1 MKIKEITLD
10 NFRGFNKLTLDFS
23 EQNVVLVGANGA
35 GKSTVLN
42 AAVILLSRIVESLSY
57 GVSKKVNINET
68 DIKNGKQ
75 RLKLKC
81 TLKYGDL
88 ERELEITK
96 TRAKNQ
102 KNSPKLLIKDT
113 SKEIVEYIHSQMDE
127 KDQFNTPIFVNYP
140 VHRNVIDIPLR
151 IKTRHEF
158 DQFSAYLN
166 SFSSGADFRFFFEW
180 YRNQEDLE
188 NEEKL
193 ESDLN
198 YQDKQLQAIRKAI
211 YNFMPGFSD
220 LKIMRKGKM
229 RMVITKGK
237 QRLEVNQLSDGEKCT
252 LAMIGDLARRLA
264 LANPS
269 LENPLEGE
277 GIVFIDEID
286 LHLHPAWQREVINHL
301 QTTFPNIQFILTTH
315 SPQVLGEIKS
325 AQIFFISQDNSKE
338 EIEVRRVPTLF
349 GKDTNMILEN
359 FMDAAEKNLEI
370 KEQQRKLFKLLMQS
384 KLVEAKNLMD
394 YLVDILGNE
403 DPNLVK
409 ADIILKRKAS
419 LEE

>member
-10 NFRGFNKLTLDFS
+10 NFRGFNKLTFDFN
-23 EQNVVLVGANGA
+23 EQNVVLVGTNGA

-42 AAVILLSRIVESLSY
+42 ATVILLSRIVESLSY

-68 DIKNGKQ
+68 DIKNGKH

-96 TRAKNQ
+96 MRAKNQ
-102 KNSPKLLIKDT
+102 KNPPKLIINDT
-113 SKEIVEYIHSQMDE
+113 SKEIVEYLHGKLDE
-127 KDQFNTPIFVNYP
+127 KDQFNIPIFVNYP

-180 YRNQEDLE
+180 YRNQEDME

-198 YQDKQLQAIRKAI
+198 YQDKQLKAIRKAI

-252 LAMIGDLARRLA
+252 LALIGDLARRLA

-277 GIVFIDEID
+277 GVVLIDEID
-286 LHLHPAWQREVINHL
+286 LHLHPAWQREIINRL
-301 QTTFPNIQFILTTH
+301 QTTFPNIQFIITTH

-325 AQIFFISQDNSKE
+325 AQIFLISQDYTKE
-338 EIEVRRVPTLF
+338 EIDVRRVPTLF

-359 FMDAAEKNLEI
+359 FMNAAEKNIEI

-394 YLVDILGNE
+394 YLIEILGNE

-409 ADIILKRKAS
+409 ADIILKRKVS

>member
-1 MKIKEITLD
+1 MKIKGIEIE
-10 NFRGFNKLTLDFS
+10 NFKGFNKLSLDFN

-42 AAVILLSRIVESLSY
+42 ATVILLSRMVESLSY
-57 GVSKKVNINET
+57 GISKKVSINEN

-88 ERELEITK
+88 EGELAVTK
-96 TRAKNQ
+96 VRAKNQ
-102 KNSPKLLIKDT
+102 KNQPKLIINDT
-113 SKEIVEYIHSQMDE
+113 SKEIVSYLHE
-127 KDQFNTPIFVNYP
+127 KLEEKQQLNMPIFVNYP

-151 IKTRHEF
+151 IRTRHEF
-158 DQFSAYLN
+158 DQFSAYQN
-166 SFSSGADFRFFFEW
+166 SFSSGADFRVFFEW
-180 YRNQEDLE
+180 YRNQEDME

-193 ESDLN
+193 ETNLN
-198 YQDKQLQAIRKAI
+198 YEDKQLKAIRKAI

-220 LKIMRKGKM
+220 LRIMRKGKM

-269 LENPLEGE
+269 LDNPLEGE
-277 GIVFIDEID
+277 GVVLIDEID
-286 LHLHPAWQREVINHL
+286 LHLHPAWQREIINRL

-325 AQIFFISQDNSKE
+325 AQIFLISQENNE
-338 EIEVRRVPTLF
+338 EGIDVRRVPTLF

-359 FMDAAEKNLEI
+359 FMNAAEKNLEI

-384 KLVEAKNLMD
+384 KLVEAKSLMD
-394 YLVDILGNE
+394 YLVDTLGNE
-403 DPNLVK
+403 DPSLVK
-409 ADIILKRKAS
+409 ADIIYKRKAS